1 MSEIAASEKEL
12 DESSGTV
19 LESSDHEGI
28 SDVVQNKAE
37 EETTLELQTEGE
49 EATLEPASVD
59 VTVESND
66 PETESSSTTEY
77 ESCKD
82 QESLISS
89 SEEINDGSNDKDS
102 DEDSDGEEDE
112 DLDEDGT
119 VTCALLGLEQAKVS
133 LLCLALEI
141 FQISDLFYVS
151 IVKTKFVTDAC

>member
-1 MSEIAASEKEL
+1 MSEIAANEKEL
-12 DESSGTV
+12 GENSGTV

-28 SDVVQNKAE
+28 SDVAGDVVQNKAE

-49 EATLEPASVD
+49 EATLELASVD
-59 VTVESND
+59 VTVQSND
-66 PETESSSTTEY
+66 SENESSSTTEY

-102 DEDSDGEEDE
+102 DEDSDEEDDDD

-133 LLCLALEI
+133 FFYLALE
-141 FQISDLFYVS
+141 FFPSSGLSISRS
-151 IVKTKFVTDAC
+151 